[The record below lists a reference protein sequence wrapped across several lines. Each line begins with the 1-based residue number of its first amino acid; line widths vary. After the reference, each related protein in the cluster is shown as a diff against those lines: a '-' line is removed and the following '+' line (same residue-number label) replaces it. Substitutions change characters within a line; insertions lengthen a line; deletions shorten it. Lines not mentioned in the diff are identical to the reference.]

1 MLSRKYAGPIFSRA
15 AIGRV
20 AKAGFVLLLLTTVVI
35 AQISATHHDL
45 TVRHAI
51 CPQHGEVIDVDD
63 AVLATGVLSES
74 AQGKQISIFGDSSF
88 EGHHQH
94 CLYVSSRG
102 TRDSIT
108 LTADPST
115 DGTVTVDF
123 SARRPLDES
132 AHLSPALYLAAPKHS
147 PPLA

>member
-1 MLSRKYAGPIFSRA
+1 MLRRKYQGLVCPAGLLW
-15 AIGRV
+15 RV
-20 AKAGFVLLLLTTVVI
+20 GHASFVVLLLASVWFV
-35 AQISATHHDL
+35 QFSATDHDL

-63 AVLATGVLSES
+63 AVPATGVLSES
-74 AQGKQISIFGDSSF
+74 AQGKQISIFGDSPF

-102 TRDSIT
+102 TRESIA
-108 LTADPST
+108 LAVDPST
-115 DGTVTVDF
+115 DGILTVDF
-123 SARRPLDES
+123 SANRPADSS
-132 AHLSPALYLAAPKHS
+132 AHTSPALYLAAPKHS